1 MRLHRTLAIAAVAVL
16 AGPLLAAGTAQA
28 APAAEGTAWSPALLS
43 TEPLYGGS
51 AVRLRYTEG
60 ITVVAS
66 AGAKV
71 VFTGSQAPQSTAD
84 GRHVYD
90 RAVQIVEKQGTSQP
104 AAASAQASAYAAAGR
119 SVYTDA
125 LAAGFSP
132 AEARQEAQPQGS
144 ALMDEPPI
152 LSSGCV
158 YSETNYPDPKFE
170 WSGCYRLYNV
180 DASDANAWYGAGSG
194 TAHGW
199 GTGVLGGGK
208 ELQKG
213 STEITWSGAGAE
225 IIEASPS
232 ANQSG
237 NNCGQFTVGLSH
249 VVELS
254 YQVPLCNNGWNV
266 TWNRTVHKVEWHGA
280 SAGGSNDSRS
290 ASGASTVRLPWSTP
304 TVYLSYRIGW
314 TYACFC

>member
-1 MRLHRTLAIAAVAVL
+1 MRFHRTLAAVAATLL
-16 AGPLLAAGTAQA
+16 AGPLLVTGTAQA
-28 APAAEGTAWSPALLS
+28 APAIKGPAWSPALLT
-43 TEPLYGGS
+43 TEPLYDGS

-66 AGAKV
+66 ADAKV
-71 VFTGSQAPQSTAD
+71 IFTGSGALTTTAD
-84 GRHVYD
+84 GRRVYD
-90 RAVQIVEKQGTSQP
+90 RAVEIVDPHALDRSSDAD
-104 AAASAQASAYAAAGR
+104 AAAYAAAGR

-125 LAAGFSP
+125 LAAGFGP
-132 AEARQEAQPQGS
+132 AEARREAQPQDI
-144 ALMDEPPI
+144 ALLDEPPI
-152 LSSGCV
+152 AASGCI
-158 YSETNYPDPKFE
+158 YSETSYPDPEFE
-170 WSGCYRLYNV
+170 WSGCYKLYNV
-180 DASDANAWYGAGSG
+180 TDADSSAWYGAGSG

-213 STEITWSGAGAE
+213 NSQITWSGAGAQ

-237 NNCGQFTVGLSH
+237 NNCGNVTIGLSQII
-249 VVELS
+249 ELS
-254 YQVPLCNNGWNV
+254 YQVPLCNDGWNV
-266 TWNRTVHKVEWHGA
+266 TWNQTVHNVQWHGA

-290 ASGASTVRLPWSTP
+290 ASGASTVRLPWTTP
-304 TVYLSYRIGW
+304 TVYISYRIGW